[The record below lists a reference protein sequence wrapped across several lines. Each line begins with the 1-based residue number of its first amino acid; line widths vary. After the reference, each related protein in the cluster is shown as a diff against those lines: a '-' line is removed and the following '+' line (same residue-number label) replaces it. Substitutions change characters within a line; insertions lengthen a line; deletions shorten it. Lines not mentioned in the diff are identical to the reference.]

1 MEQLIHSFL
10 LALHNIALVGC
21 AAAPFYNRNLV
32 KSRSQYGSKL
42 IYELDKVVE
51 DTLQGNAP
59 YCITF
64 IIVLFVTGFGIP
76 FNHYLFHGAFKE
88 LSSVA
93 TIALTIKLLSVF
105 AMIYIMIVIFFKINP
120 AINKIFFTFS
130 KEINPEPQAVSSFF
144 KLRTRRKKLCE
155 ICLVFAVIVLVSSA
169 FIGFTY

>member
-1 MEQLIHSFL
+1 MENLIHAIL
-10 LALHNIALVGC
+10 LAFHNIALVGC

-32 KSRSQYGSKL
+32 KSRSQYGPKL

-64 IIVLFVTGFGIP
+64 IIVLFITGMAMP

-93 TIALTIKLLSVF
+93 TIALIIKLISVF
-105 AMIYIMIVIFFKINP
+105 AMVYIMVVIFFKINP
-120 AINKIFFTFS
+120 AINKIFWGFS
-130 KEINPEPQAVSSFF
+130 KEATPEPQVVTGFF
-144 KLRTRRKKLCE
+144 KLRARRKKLCE
-155 ICLVFAVIVLVSSA
+155 ICLVFAIIVLVSSA
-169 FIGFTY
+169 FIGFSF

>member
-1 MEQLIHSFL
+1 MEQLIHSLL

-32 KSRSQYGSKL
+32 KSRSQYGPKL

-64 IIVLFVTGFGIP
+64 IIVLFVTGIAIP

-93 TIALTIKLLSVF
+93 TIALIIKLLSVF
-105 AMIYIMIVIFFKINP
+105 AMVYIMLTIFFKINP
-120 AINKIFFTFS
+120 AINKIFWGFS
-130 KEINPEPQAVSSFF
+130 KEATPEPQLVSNFF

-155 ICLVFAVIVLVSSA
+155 ICLIFAIIVLVSSA
-169 FIGFTY
+169 FLGFTF

>member
-1 MEQLIHSFL
+1 MEQLIHSLL

-32 KSRSQYGSKL
+32 KSRSQYGPKL

-64 IIVLFVTGFGIP
+64 IIILFFTGMAIP
-76 FNHYLFHGAFKE
+76 LNHYLFHGSFMV
-88 LSSVA
+88 LSPVGL
-93 TIALTIKLLSVF
+93 IALALKLISVF
-105 AMIYIMIVIFFKINP
+105 VMIYIMIVIFFKINP

-130 KEINPEPQAVSSFF
+130 KETISEPQAVASFF

-155 ICLVFAVIVLVSSA
+155 ICLVFAIIVLVTSA